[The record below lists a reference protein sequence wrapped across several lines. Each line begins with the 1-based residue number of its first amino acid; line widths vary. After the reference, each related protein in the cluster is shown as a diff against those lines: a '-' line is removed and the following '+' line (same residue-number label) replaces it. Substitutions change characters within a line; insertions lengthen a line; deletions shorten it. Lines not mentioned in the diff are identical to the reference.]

1 MKLVST
7 EIKKGKVDRN
17 CCVPS
22 TVCGDESSGPQFE
35 YGTRLTLS
43 GDLLDRLGLSVGD
56 FTIGQEIKVAGSG
69 KVVSVSSSEYE
80 GSKSQSV
87 SIQIEDIGVEPKSIA
102 SAEFDSAWEE

>member
-7 EIKKGKVDRN
+7 EIKKGKSTGASSAPVA
-17 CCVPS
+17 CC
-22 TVCGDESSGPQFE
+22 ESEGPQFE
-35 YGTRLTLS
+35 YGTRVELS

-87 SIQIEDIGVEPKSIA
+87 DIQIEDIGVEPKSIA

>member
-7 EIKKGKVDRN
+7 EVKKGKHTGASSAPLA
-17 CCVPS
+17 CCD
-22 TVCGDESSGPQFE
+22 GAGPQFE
-35 YGTRLTLS
+35 YGTRVELS

-56 FTIGQEIKVAGSG
+56 FSIGQEVKVAGSG

-87 SIQIEDIGVEPKSIA
+87 SIQIEDIGIEPKSTA